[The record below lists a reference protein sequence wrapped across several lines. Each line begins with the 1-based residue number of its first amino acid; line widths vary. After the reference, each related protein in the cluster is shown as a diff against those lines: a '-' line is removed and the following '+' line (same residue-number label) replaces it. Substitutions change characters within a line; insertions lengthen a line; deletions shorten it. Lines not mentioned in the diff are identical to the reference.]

1 MGSGKVASVAELIIG
16 APQSA
21 HNLTMYPLS
30 GNPASSI
37 EYLLVDE
44 ALKIKKI
51 VVEEV
56 SESGNVPE
64 LRMTNFSSSHVL
76 VIDGTELVG
85 AKQNRIVN
93 ASFLIPPESVTKIP
107 VSCVE
112 QGRWRYR
119 GKEFQGS
126 RFHSPHSIRRD
137 IADHQKS
144 SLKDKLGH
152 RSNQGAVWA
161 RVAEISNK
169 MNAPTE
175 TGAIND
181 VYEQREAYLRDYSE
195 KIRPEGT
202 ETGAAFFIGGRFVG
216 LDLFDRTAT
225 FIYLFPKLLMAVAVE
240 AMMEETLRTRTPKPG
255 ISTKAKLSA
264 VLKEI
269 STSLFEKYEPVGVGE
284 DWRYD
289 AKRSFGKALHYRDEL
304 IHLSAFG
311 K

>member
-1 MGSGKVASVAELIIG
+1 MGSGKVATIAELTIG
-16 APQSA
+16 APQTA
-21 HNLTMYPLS
+21 LNLTMFPLS
-30 GNPASSI
+30 GNPACSLD
-37 EYLLVDE
+37 YLLVDE
-44 ALKIKKI
+44 ALKIKKV

-56 SESGNVPE
+56 SETGAVPE

-112 QGRWRYR
+112 QGRWRYK
-119 GKEFQGS
+119 GKQFEGS
-126 RFHSPHSIRRD
+126 RFHSPHSVRRE
-137 IADHQKS
+137 IHDHQKV
-144 SLKDKLGH
+144 SLKARLGH
-152 RSNQGAVWA
+152 KSDQGKVWA
-161 RVAEISNK
+161 RVAEISNR
-169 MNAPTE
+169 MDAPTE

-181 VYEQREAYLRDYSE
+181 VYEQRASSLKDYAD
-195 KIRPEGT
+195 KIHPKGT
-202 ETGAAFFIGGRFVG
+202 ETGGAFFIGGRFVG
-216 LDLFDRTAT
+216 LDLFDRPAT
-225 FIYLFPKLLMAVAVE
+225 FLYLFPKLLMAVAVE
-240 AMMEETLRTRTPKPG
+240 AAMEERNRARSPK
-255 ISTKAKLSA
+255 SAAATKAKLSS

-289 AKRSFGKALHYRDEL
+289 GKLSFGKALQYHADL
-304 IHLSAFG
+304 IHFSAFG